1 MTVLSPF
8 SETTTPSRIRLG
20 ISLSSGGRGGLAAQ
34 HGFDAGDVLA
44 DLAGAVGLLQLTG
57 GRLEAQVEL
66 LFLQRQQRV
75 LQLVGGHLA
84 DFVDLHR
91 AHSAAAWATP
101 ASSRVTILVRI
112 GSLAA
117 PSCSDRRAT
126 SSATPSISNRMRPG
140 CTRGA
145 QYSTAP

>member
-20 ISLSSGGRGGLAAQ
+20 ISLSSGGRGGLAGQ

-44 DLAGAVGLLQLTG
+44 DLAGAVGLLQLAG

-66 LFLQRQQRV
+66 LLLQRQQLV
-75 LQLVGGHLA
+75 LELVRGHLA
-84 DFVDLHR
+84 GFVDLHR
-91 AHSAAAWATP
+91 SSSAAWATP
-101 ASSRVTILVRI
+101 VSSRVTILVRI

-117 PSCSDRRAT
+117 PSSSDCLAT
-126 SSATPSISNRMRPG
+126 SSGTPSISNRIRP
-140 CTRGA
+140 
-145 QYSTAP
+145 